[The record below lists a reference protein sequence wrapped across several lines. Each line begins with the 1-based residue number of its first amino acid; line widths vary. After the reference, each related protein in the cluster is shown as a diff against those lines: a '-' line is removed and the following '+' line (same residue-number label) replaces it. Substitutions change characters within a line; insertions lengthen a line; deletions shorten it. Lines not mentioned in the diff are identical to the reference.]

1 MCRNHKRSESGA
13 ISMKMRACGRESNG
27 DTDCSCTEDGLHLTG
42 VYAYSV
48 DVSGVSL
55 KTDLTHLS
63 L

>member
-1 MCRNHKRSESGA
+1 
-13 ISMKMRACGRESNG
+13 MKIRACGRESNG
-27 DTDCSCTEDGLHLTG
+27 DTDCSCTEDGLHLTS

-48 DVSGVSL
+48 DISGVSL